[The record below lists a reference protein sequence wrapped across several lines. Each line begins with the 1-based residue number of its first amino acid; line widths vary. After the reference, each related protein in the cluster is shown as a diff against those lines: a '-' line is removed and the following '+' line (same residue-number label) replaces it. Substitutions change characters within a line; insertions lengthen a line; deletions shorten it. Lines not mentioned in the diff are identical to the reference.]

1 MKLKNIEKAKNI
13 AQEYGIIKGTLEL
26 LEKRKVKVAVKLT
39 EKDDPDDVIVCFG
52 NGFAPYI
59 TKAISDYKIDLER
72 QIAAL

>member
-39 EKDDPDDVIVCFG
+39 EKDDPD
-52 NGFAPYI
+52 
-59 TKAISDYKIDLER
+59 E
-72 QIAAL
+72 